1 MKKLICFLMILALGA
16 GIHVQASKPIP
27 SFKAKISNAA
37 NFQEK
42 NTGCNAPM
50 SGDLKGKRS
59 MIIMAN
65 VVGPAK
71 TPVII
76 WVYSLDLTTV
86 LGPFVIFGDGQ
97 ITVPVDD
104 RDWGVIVQCTDKV
117 EVSVYSEDGGGFN
130 YGGENL

>member
-16 GIHVQASKPIP
+16 GIHVNASKPIP
-27 SFKAKISNAA
+27 SFKEKIYNVA

-42 NTGCNAPM
+42 NQGGNAPM
-50 SGDLKGKRS
+50 SGDLKGKRA
-59 MIIMAN
+59 MIIVAN

-76 WVYSLDLTTV
+76 WVYSLDLTSI

-97 ITVPVDD
+97 ISVPVDD
-104 RDWGVIVQCTDKV
+104 RNWGTVVQCTDKV
-117 EVSVYSEDGGGFN
+117 EVSVYSEDQGGLNFGE
-130 YGGENL
+130 ENL